1 MLCFVEGVASC
12 LSRSESVAMM
22 ALHFRAV
29 VRILETNA
37 DILRQRDRR
46 LQVGSWG
53 KLQWSGRGALG
64 AIQTELLIGC
74 TDRNWRRLSSPSQ
87 GNSFPRFS
95 PGYWSD

>member
-1 MLCFVEGVASC
+1 MPCFVEVVASC
-12 LSRSESVAMM
+12 LSCPESVAIM
-22 ALHFRAV
+22 ALRFRAV
-29 VRILETNA
+29 VRIPETNA
-37 DILRQRDRR
+37 DILRQIDMR

-74 TDRNWRRLSSPSQ
+74 CRQKLAALFLPKSRLF
-87 GNSFPRFS
+87 FPQVL